1 MSTSRSGGKGDG
13 NGAGH
18 DTRGNDTRGDGDGG
32 GGNGRSDGDDRR
44 RSDGKQRRSEGPAAL
59 VTGASSG
66 IGRALAIALG
76 ARGTYVVVAARRRDR
91 LDELVREIDR
101 GGGRAEALLL
111 DAADGDATYE
121 AVRRLDERLPLGLVI
136 ANAGVG
142 GITPGK
148 KLEWPRVK
156 AIFETN
162 LVGAAATICG
172 AVPGMV
178 ARGDGRIVG
187 VASVAGFRGLPR
199 FGAYSASK
207 AGLITLCES
216 LRVDLHSS
224 GVSVTTV
231 CPGYVQTEM
240 LTPGKTHPFVVQAD
254 EAARLILKA
263 ADARDAVCTF
273 PAPIVAGMRAAQ
285 LLPRRLYELIA
296 TRANVK
302 Y

>member
-1 MSTSRSGGKGDG
+1 F
-13 NGAGH
+13 
-18 DTRGNDTRGDGDGG
+18 
-32 GGNGRSDGDDRR
+32 
-44 RSDGKQRRSEGPAAL
+44 

-66 IGRALAIALG
+66 IGRGIALALG
-76 ARGTYVVVAARRRDR
+76 SRGAHVTVAARRRDR
-91 LDELVREIDR
+91 LDELVRAIEAA
-101 GGGRAEALLL
+101 GGTGEALEL
-111 DAADGDATYE
+111 DVADADATYK
-121 AVRRLDERLPLGLVI
+121 AVSSIDARRPLDFIV
-136 ANAGVG
+136 ANAGIG

-148 KLEWPRVK
+148 KLDWQRVK

-162 LVGAAATICG
+162 LVGAAATIAG

-178 ARGDGRIVG
+178 ARGDGRIVA

-216 LRVDLHSS
+216 LRIDLHGT

-240 LTPGKTHPFVVQAD
+240 LTPGKSHPFVVSVDDAV
-254 EAARLILKA
+254 ATILGA

-273 PAPIVAGMRAAQ
+273 PAPIVAGMRALGA
-285 LLPRRLYELIA
+285 LPRPLYEFVA
-296 TRANVK
+296 TRAKVK